1 MEPRPAESRP
11 ALLNLWNARWVLL
24 KNKNLDVHL
33 FIKHL
38 QTNSSQ
44 KGDPQEWAKN
54 NPHTSQTG
62 QGMRIRQIVQKVVL
76 LIIDK
81 KKKAFYMK

>member
-1 MEPRPAESRP
+1 MFICSLSTFKLTAHKKVTLKNEPRITP
-11 ALLNLWNARWVLL
+11 
-24 KNKNLDVHL
+24 
-33 FIKHL
+33 
-38 QTNSSQ
+38 
-44 KGDPQEWAKN
+44 
-54 NPHTSQTG
+54 TSQTG